1 MYNHDFINALNLF
14 NEKAEKLRRCSF
26 TKSVFEQE
34 RVMRLYYKEDG
45 NLKGELEKPDEESID
60 AFVLTYRFFCQN
72 NEMSSFENMEAV
84 YEKLP
89 ISQQRKDS
97 FKNARGQFN
106 AWLDSIPSI
115 EIENVI
121 LTRREILDIFIYGGL
136 AHANKKKKEI
146 FDQWMSDPL
155 LSLFM
160 TNEFV
165 SILRKV
171 MDFIIHI
178 RNLNDEVIREL
189 RKNK

>member
-1 MYNHDFINALNLF
+1 
-14 NEKAEKLRRCSF
+14 
-26 TKSVFEQE
+26 
-34 RVMRLYYKEDG
+34 MRLYYKEDG

-72 NEMSSFENMEAV
+72 TEMSSFENMEAV